1 MKSTDVLDKAKNL
14 LSEAREKTHGD
25 KVSNHENIARLWSS
39 YFQNKYKIAILVL
52 PEDVANLMT
61 LLKIARTQAGKFN
74 LDDYIDAAGYA
85 AIAGEI
91 AQAREN
97 QRISATLGEKNAKSN
112 KSTKNK

>member
-1 MKSTDVLDKAKNL
+1 MNTTKILEQTKKLVSTDREDK
-14 LSEAREKTHGD
+14 HGD
-25 KVSNHENIARLWSS
+25 KVQNHSNIARLWSS
-39 YFQNKYKIAILVL
+39 YIQNKTQLNISLL

-74 LDDYIDAAGYA
+74 LDDYIDAPGYSA
-85 AIAGEI
+85 LAGEI

>member
-14 LSEAREKTHGD
+14 LSEDREKTHGN
-25 KVSNHENIARLWSS
+25 KIENHENIARLWSS

-61 LLKIARTQAGKFN
+61 LLKIARTQAGNFN
-74 LDDYIDAAGYA
+74 LDDYVDACGYA

-91 AQAREN
+91 AQAREK

-112 KSTKNK
+112 KTTKNK